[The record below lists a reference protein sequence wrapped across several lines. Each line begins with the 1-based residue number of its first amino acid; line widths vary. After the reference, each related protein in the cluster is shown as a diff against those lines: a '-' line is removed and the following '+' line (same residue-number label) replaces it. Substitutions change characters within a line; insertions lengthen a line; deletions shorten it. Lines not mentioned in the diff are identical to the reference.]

1 MESKVNYTLVG
12 FFVLILTTA
21 LIAFAF
27 WLGKYN
33 DDESQ
38 YQLFK
43 VYITESISGLS
54 PEAAVKFHGV
64 DVGKVETIR
73 INPQNS
79 EEVEL
84 LLKIKKD
91 TPIKTDSTASLK
103 FFGITGLAFIE
114 ISGGAKN
121 SPLLITSNTNIA
133 VIPTSPSLIRRLDET
148 LSSVVTKLS
157 VTLDRTNAIMNEN
170 NTKNFSIA
178 LENLKILTIKI
189 NSYQNEIDLLL
200 KNSIQT
206 EKNLDQTMLKV
217 GNSAD
222 KVGSSLDTFKVT
234 MRDSLTPTMTAW
246 KETSKRANVLMETM
260 QATIDRGDYDVRSS
274 TRELNDVLV
283 QSQATLMEMELTLK
297 SLRESPSDIL
307 FKKSKPTPGPGEQP

>member
-246 KETSKRANVLMETM
+246 KETSKRT
-260 QATIDRGDYDVRSS
+260 
-274 TRELNDVLV
+274 
-283 QSQATLMEMELTLK
+283 
-297 SLRESPSDIL
+297 
-307 FKKSKPTPGPGEQP
+307 

>member
-1 MESKVNYTLVG
+1 MESKINYTLVG
-12 FFVLILTTA
+12 FFVLLLTGA

-33 DDESQ
+33 DNESQ

-43 VYITESISGLS
+43 VNITESISGLS

-73 INPQNS
+73 INPLNS

-84 LLKIKKD
+84 ILKIKKEA
-91 TPIKTDSTASLK
+91 PIKTDSTASLK

-121 SPLLITSNTNIA
+121 APLLITSENNIA
-133 VIPTSPSLIRRLDET
+133 IIPTSPSIIRRLDET

-157 VTLDRTNAIMNEN
+157 DTLDHSNAIMSDK

-178 LENLKILTIKI
+178 LENLKSLTAKI
-189 NSYQNEIDLLL
+189 NSYQNEIDHLL

-206 EKNLDQTMLKV
+206 EQNLDQTMLKV
-217 GNSAD
+217 GTSAD
-222 KVGSSLDTFKVT
+222 KVGSSMDTFKVT
-234 MRDSLTPTMTAW
+234 MKDSFTPTMTAW
-246 KETSKRANVLMETM
+246 KDTSKRTNSLMETI
-260 QATIDRGDYDVRSS
+260 QTSIDRGDYDIQSS
-274 TRELNDVLV
+274 ARELDDVLV
-283 QSQATLMEMELTLK
+283 QSRATLIEMELSLK

-307 FKKSKPTPGPGEQP
+307 FKESKPKPGPGE